1 MPKNPCTPFGK
12 EVKKRLIDLDKKQSW
27 LIKEINTRTGLYID
41 AAYLSH
47 ILTGKRSAPKITSV
61 ICDILDLHQQGT

>member
-1 MPKNPCTPFGK
+1 MSRTPCTPFGK

-27 LIKEINTRTGLYID
+27 LINEIKARTGLYVD

-47 ILTGKRSAPKITSV
+47 ILTGKRSAPKITDA
-61 ICDILDLHQQGT
+61 ICDILNI